1 MTTSVTQP
9 AARLCIFCRR
19 PGKLTNEHVLPHWL
33 SEGDGSSQMA
43 YIRERGGPDH
53 QPWHHSR
60 AGKPRDLQAKSP
72 CAACNNG

>member
-1 MTTSVTQP
+1 MTASMTQS

-33 SEGDGSSQMA
+33 DEGGGMSQMA

-53 QPWHHSR
+53 QPWYRSR
-60 AGKPRDLQAKSP
+60 AG
-72 CAACNNG
+72 